1 MPNLQGGKKYKS
13 SKHSESQSEFHDINE
28 SEGQMVGR
36 IIRNFGNRNMMV
48 YCNDGKERMC
58 HIRGGLKKKVACVEV
73 GDIVLISLRE
83 DGLKLTSTS
92 GSSSKDRGDIL
103 AKYERDVHK
112 ILKKMEG
119 INSKLFA
126 NLETLD
132 DKQRSKGVEPDEF
145 GFTFE
150 HGEDTE
156 EDDEDEEG
164 LDKEEIKIMRAN
176 KKALQEKKRA
186 AERNTKMGVSSGDGG
201 ESEID
206 IDAL

>member
-13 SKHSESQSEFHDINE
+13 SKHGETQSEFHEINAA
-28 SEGQMVGR
+28 EGQMVGR

-73 GDIVLISLRE
+73 GDIVLVSLRE
-83 DGLKLTSTS
+83 EGLKLSADS

-112 ILKKMEG
+112 LLKKMEG
-119 INSKLFA
+119 INIKLFS

-132 DKQRSKGVEPDEF
+132 GKQRSRGVEVDDF

-150 HGEDTE
+150 QGEE
-156 EDDEDEEG
+156 SENEEDEEG
-164 LDKEEIKIMRAN
+164 LNKEEIKLLRAN
-176 KKALQEKKRA
+176 KKAQLEKKRA
-186 AERNTKMGVSSGDGG
+186 AARNTKMDSSAGDGG
-201 ESEID
+201 GPDVD
-206 IDAL
+206 IDAI